1 MASLSGIVERELGA
15 SSPRSKLLITSESS
29 LASVASLSM
38 PLIQEIVLS
47 ADIRCSDCQEKIA
60 GIMSR
65 MIETYSIL
73 VSVLEKEVTLTCT
86 YSGDRR
92 VSKTY
97 GEAILCKI
105 STFKRMIFPSS
116 RKQQLNS
123 IS

>member
-1 MASLSGIVERELGA
+1 MASLSEIVEQELGA
-15 SSPRSKLLITSESS
+15 SPRSKLSITSESS

-60 GIMSR
+60 DIMSR

-73 VSVLEKEVTLTCT
+73 VSVLEKKVTLTCT

-92 VSKTY
+92 VSKSY
-97 GEAILCKI
+97 GEALLCKI
-105 STFKRMIFPSS
+105 SIFKRRMFHSS
-116 RKQQLNS
+116 RKTTTQCRLA
-123 IS
+123 

>member
-1 MASLSGIVERELGA
+1 MASLCEFVEQETGA
-15 SSPRSKLLITSESS
+15 SPRSKLSITSESS

-60 GIMSR
+60 DIMSR

-73 VSVLEKEVTLTCT
+73 VSVLEKKVTLTCT

-92 VSKTY
+92 VSKSY
-97 GEAILCKI
+97 GESLLCKF
-105 STFKRMIFPSS
+105 STIKRMLSPSS
-116 RKQQLNS
+116 RKQQLNVA
-123 IS
+123 

>member
-1 MASLSGIVERELGA
+1 MASLSEIVEHELGA
-15 SSPRSKLLITSESS
+15 SPRSKLSITSESS

-60 GIMSR
+60 DIMSS

-73 VSVLEKEVTLTCT
+73 VSVLEKKVTLTCT

-92 VSKTY
+92 VSKSY
-97 GEAILCKI
+97 GEALLCKI
-105 STFKRMIFPSS
+105 SIFKRRIFPSS
-116 RKQQLNS
+116 RKQQLNAT
-123 IS
+123 